1 MAVLS
6 HFLDLVVLEVR
17 QLQVVADHTTVG
29 VRVGTDTQLALRHE
43 GKDVVLDSTVGVEQ
57 LFRLVG
63 LEPVLE
69 NLEVGLGVAGG
80 SQRHL
85 VGTPGASVFLPSMY
99 FGQVQPFGVRKISIG

>member
-17 QLQVVADHTTVG
+17 QLQVVANYTTVG
-29 VRVGTDTQLALRHE
+29 VRVGTDTQLTLRHE
-43 GKDVVLDSTVGVEQ
+43 GKDVVLDGAVGVEQ

-69 NLEVGLGVAGG
+69 DLEVGLGVAGG

-85 VGTPGASVFLPSMY
+85 VSAPGALGLLAVDVLRA
-99 FGQVQPFGVRKISIG
+99 GQPFGVRKISIG